1 MAVHDNGPEPYSF
14 DLETETKENTNYRTT
29 AWTGKYLQVTL
40 MSIPVGESIGLE
52 VHPDNDQFLSLDAG
66 KGKVVMGDAEDNLT
80 FEQEVGDGWA
90 VMVPAGK
97 WHDII
102 NIGDEPMKVYA
113 VYSPSHHAKGIV
125 QETFAQAEKDEESG
139 KDVPP
144 EWTVQLGK

>member
-1 MAVHDNGPEPYSF
+1 
-14 DLETETKENTNYRTT
+14 
-29 AWTGKYLQVTL
+29 
-40 MSIPVGESIGLE
+40 
-52 VHPDNDQFLSLDAG
+52 
-66 KGKVVMGDAEDNLT
+66 MGDAEDNLT

-113 VYSPSHHAKGIV
+113 IYSPSHHAQGIV
-125 QETFAQAEKDEESG
+125 QETFAQAEKDEDSG